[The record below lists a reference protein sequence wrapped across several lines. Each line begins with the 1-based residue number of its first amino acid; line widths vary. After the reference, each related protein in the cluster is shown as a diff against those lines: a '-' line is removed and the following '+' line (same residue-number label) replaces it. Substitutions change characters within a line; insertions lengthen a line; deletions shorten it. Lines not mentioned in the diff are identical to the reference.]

1 MPNVTPEESIL
12 IQSLALAECYIKL
25 GEMEVQ
31 NDTLI
36 AENLNRIFGPVGK
49 QMTEMRHSVFQGQ
62 GTLVSVFYMFL
73 VLPHEWAKNGIGDFA
88 SLKSKF
94 SKPEAVAKKLAV
106 VEEDYEDTDYG
117 ALRHFRN
124 ALAHGRIYGHES
136 GGLVVEDQR
145 NCQKYRAVYSMKS
158 LGCIAQSLYETI
170 TEHLKSVM
178 KKREAEA

>member
-12 IQSLALAECYIKL
+12 IQSLALAECYMKL
-25 GEMEVQ
+25 GEIEVQ

-36 AENLNRIFGPVGK
+36 AENLDRIFGPVGK
-49 QMTEMRHSVFQGQ
+49 QMTAMRHSVFQGQ

-73 VLPHEWAKNGIGDFA
+73 VLPHEWAWKKIGDFE
-88 SLKSKF
+88 SLDF
-94 SKPEAVAKKLAV
+94 SKPEAVAKRLAE

-145 NCQKYRAVYSMKS
+145 NGQKYRAVYSMEN
-158 LGCIAQSLYETI
+158 LGCVAQSLYETI
-170 TEHLKSVM
+170 REHLNSVM